1 MTDQILESFVD
12 AAKAAEFLTLRP
24 RRVLEMARAGELPAH
39 PLGSGRRKTWRFL
52 LSELHNHVRTG
63 PAKKVF
69 TEGASR
75 GMVRPQAVQGAGGTE
90 G

>member
-1 MTDQILESFVD
+1 MTDQVLEGFVD

-24 RRVLEMARAGELPAH
+24 RRVLEMARDGKLPAH

-52 LSELHNHVRTG
+52 LSELHNHIRTG
-63 PAKKVF
+63 PAKKMF
-69 TEGASR
+69 TEVATR
-75 GMVRPQAVQGAGGTE
+75 GMVRPKSDAGPIGTE

>member
-1 MTDQILESFVD
+1 MTDQILEGFVD

-24 RRVLEMARAGELPAH
+24 RRVLEMARDGKLPAH

-52 LSELHNHVRTG
+52 LSEIAAAVSSTDKPWFSSRQRT
-63 PAKKVF
+63 
-69 TEGASR
+69 S
-75 GMVRPQAVQGAGGTE
+75 MVRPTVVPRAIGTE